1 MKALLP
7 ILRCQRCRGSFAFS
21 EAAPAAT
28 ARAEFGVL
36 RCSCSAYP
44 VVDGIPI
51 IQHGAVGMF
60 EHTTG
65 TAQVAGVTPAQLVGL
80 IERGATIE
88 ALRECL
94 CVPVF
99 PSLLRKLLGW
109 RLSHGALATKLAR
122 KLGKQRVDELLRERD
137 RISAIELFDFFYQSD
152 SPLDEVV
159 GHYFNLRFGQPRHL
173 AALSLLQNVPADGK
187 PLLDI
192 ACGGGHL
199 DHYLLA
205 RRDPLPI
212 VGIDMNFFHLW
223 IARHW
228 VAPAGLYVCADASD
242 GLPFADDSFSATF
255 CSDAYHYIPNRKQLH
270 QEIER
275 CAPGRLG
282 ILTRVGNAEV
292 MPNEGQERTVAG
304 YLEDIG
310 APDGRALTEATLLRC
325 YLSRRNPVLE
335 KPDDPEDLA
344 RSKWLSFVWNL
355 PARLRDTSDAARD
368 WPHATGTLRL
378 NPIYRRVR
386 TPEGLQLRFDFP
398 SIWYAYE
405 NNGMMAYHPRR
416 LVLEQS
422 QLDALRAERADDSFE
437 KLVSQFV
444 LLGMP
449 ARFAPP
455 LDASRS

>member
-7 ILRCQRCRGSFAFS
+7 ILRCQRCQGSFQFT
-21 EAAPAAT
+21 EAPRVPLAA
-28 ARAEFGVL
+28 AEFGVL

-65 TAQVAGVTPAQLVGL
+65 TAQVAGIKPAQLVEL
-80 IERGATIE
+80 IERGQSIE

-94 CVPVF
+94 CFPVL
-99 PSLLRKLLGW
+99 PALLRRLLGW
-109 RLSHGALATKLAR
+109 RLSNGPLGARFAR
-122 KLGKQRVDELLRERD
+122 RLGKQRVDELLRNRET
-137 RISAIELFDFFYQSD
+137 ISAIELFDFFYQSD
-152 SPLDEVV
+152 SPLDAVV

-173 AALSLLQNVPADGK
+173 AALALLQNVPADSK

-205 RRDPLPI
+205 RRDPVPI
-212 VGIDMNFFHLW
+212 VGTDMNFFHLW

-228 VAPAGLYVCADASD
+228 VAPAGRYVCADASE
-242 GLPFADDSFSATF
+242 GLPFAADSFSATF
-255 CSDAYHYIPNRKQLH
+255 CSDAYHYIPNRTQLH
-270 QEIER
+270 EEVER

-282 ILTRVGNAEV
+282 ILTRVGNADV

-310 APDGRALTEATLLRC
+310 AADGRALAEATLLRC
-325 YLSRRNPVLE
+325 YLGRRNPLLQT
-335 KPDDPEDLA
+335 PDAPEELA

-355 PARLRDTSDAARD
+355 PARLRDTAGAEHD
-368 WPHATGTLRL
+368 WPHAAGTLRL
-378 NPIYRRVR
+378 NPIYRRSA
-386 TPEGLQLRFDFP
+386 TPEGGLQLRFDFP

-416 LVLEQS
+416 LLLEPA
-422 QLDALRAERADDSFE
+422 QLEALRAESPDASFTE
-437 KLVSQFV
+437 LVSRFV

-449 ARFAPP
+449 PRFAPP
-455 LDASRS
+455 LAR